1 MNRKNS
7 SKNTPNS
14 KHPML
19 RISNFEIFFSD
30 MISHDN
36 KIMKRKE
43 RRLLRRLILNYLT
56 LISITDK
63 QPEFKKYR
71 LQDNSKMKPIK
82 IIQSLI
88 QKYSI

>member
-19 RISNFEIFFSD
+19 PISNFEIFFSG

-43 RRLLRRLILNYLT
+43 RRLLRKLILNYLT
-56 LISITDK
+56 SISITDN

-71 LQDNSKMKPIK
+71 LQDNFKMKPIK

-88 QKYSI
+88 KKYSI